1 MSLEIVDT
9 ELDDLAREVAEAT
22 GESVADAVKGSLR
35 ERLERVK
42 PAPVPMLPTPV
53 RRKTSEEERTRRL
66 AALREF
72 RDYVQS
78 LPVLD
83 TRTPDEI
90 VGYDENG
97 LPR

>member
-1 MSLEIVDT
+1 MSLDVADP
-9 ELDDLAREVAEAT
+9 ELDQLAREVAEAT
-22 GESVADAVKGSLR
+22 GESVADAVKVSLR

-42 PAPVPMLPTPV
+42 PPAPPAPV
-53 RRKTSEEERTRRL
+53 RKKVSEEERQRRL
-66 AALREF
+66 AAIQEF

-90 VGYDENG
+90 IGYDENG
-97 LPR
+97 LPS